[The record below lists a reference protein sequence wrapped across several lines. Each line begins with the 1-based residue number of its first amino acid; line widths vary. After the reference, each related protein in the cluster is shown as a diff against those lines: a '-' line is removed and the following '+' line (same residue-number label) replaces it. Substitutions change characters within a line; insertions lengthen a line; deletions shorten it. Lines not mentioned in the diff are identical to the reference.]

1 MSIKDRLAQK
11 NAGLTVP
18 EAKNP
23 STPGPGG
30 VSPLRTSPGQMLMV
44 NALTKENKQRIA
56 QLEEQ
61 LKEYEGALPAKLIA
75 PQRIRPSKWANRLE
89 ESFSSAAFVELKK
102 EIAEAGVNVQ
112 PIKVRPIKGSADE
125 YEYEVVFGHRR
136 HRACQEV
143 GVDVFAL
150 IEEVEDAELFKA
162 MDRENRQRQNLS
174 PWEQGRMYR
183 TALNEGLFG
192 SIGELAR
199 EVGIDKGN
207 LSKALALAD
216 LPEEVVNAFPSLLEL
231 QFRWAKL
238 LNDALRQDPDGVLK
252 RARDIGTEKHPRR
265 TSKEVLEVLTG
276 AVSPAATEQRIM
288 VGGRMVGKIVS
299 GSKGLAVEFVR
310 GALTTEQIN
319 KLPQLLEKFL
329 RE

>member
-11 NAGLTVP
+11 TAGLTVP
-18 EAKNP
+18 EAKNQ
-23 STPGPGG
+23 SKPGSAG

-44 NALTKENKQRIA
+44 NALTKENNQRIA

-75 PQRIRPSKWANRLE
+75 PQKIRPSKWANRLE
-89 ESFSSAAFVELKK
+89 ESFNTAAFAELKK

-112 PIKVRPIKGSADE
+112 PIKVRPAKGNID
-125 YEYEVVFGHRR
+125 EYEVVFGHRR
-136 HRACQEV
+136 HRACLEV

-150 IEEVEDAELFKA
+150 IEDVEDAELFKA

-216 LPEEVVNAFPSLLEL
+216 LPDEIVGAFPSPLEL

-238 LNDALRQDPDGVLK
+238 LNDALQQDPDGVLA
-252 RARDIGTEKHPRR
+252 RARDIGNEKHSRY

-276 AVSPAATEQRIM
+276 VMSPAVTEQPIM
-288 VGGRMVGKIVS
+288 VAGRTVGKVVS
-299 GSKGLAVEFVR
+299 GPKGISVEFTR
-310 GALTTEQIN
+310 GVLRQEQIN
-319 KLPQLLEKFL
+319 ELPQLLEKFL
-329 RE
+329 GG

>member
-11 NAGLTVP
+11 TAGLTVP
-18 EAKNP
+18 DAKNP
-23 STPGPGG
+23 GKGSGSG

-44 NALTKENKQRIA
+44 NALTKENNQRIA

-61 LKEYEGALPAKLIA
+61 IREYEGALPAKLIA

-89 ESFSSAAFVELKK
+89 ESFQSTAFAELKN
-102 EIAEAGVNVQ
+102 EIAQAGVNVQ
-112 PIKVRPIKGSADE
+112 PIKVRPIKGKID
-125 YEYEVVFGHRR
+125 EYEVVFGHRR
-136 HRACQEV
+136 HRACLEA

-150 IEEVEDAELFKA
+150 IEDVEDAELFKA

-216 LPEEVVNAFPSLLEL
+216 LPQEIVAAFPSPLEL

-238 LNDALRQDPDGVLK
+238 LNDVLQKDPDAVLA
-252 RARDIGTEKHPRR
+252 RARDVGAEKHVRR

-276 AVSPAATEQRIM
+276 TVPPALVQQPIM
-288 VGGRMVGKIVS
+288 VGGRTVGTVMS
-299 GSKGLAVEFVR
+299 GPKGTTVEFAR
-310 GALTTEQIN
+310 GALRLEQIEGLA
-319 KLPQLLEKFL
+319 KMLEQFL
-329 RE
+329 RQ